1 VIGANVLASRGQR
14 IEAIGAKRWVPLVA
28 GAKMI
33 VLLGPHGVQVRWS
46 REVCLEANRKL
57 VDALQN
63 GLTEGVGY
71 YEDIG
76 EYSPISAMEWVSL
89 RPVISKGRLIPL
101 PIRSTTPI
109 TDRMG
114 RRHRS

>member
-1 VIGANVLASRGQR
+1 MATKKT
-14 IEAIGAKRWVPLVA
+14 AKAFDWVPLVA

-76 EYSPISAMEWVSL
+76 EYSPL
-89 RPVISKGRLIPL
+89 RQWSGCRCGQ
-101 PIRSTTPI
+101 SY
-109 TDRMG
+109 
-114 RRHRS
+114 RRAD